1 MGQLSSPMISPLGG
15 LECLQLEASLV
26 QNHYLFSEIPGRGI
40 QLGPMDV
47 DNPPYQSQTRVGTDT
62 LARDCSTTKP
72 LPTLELSPLSS

>member
-1 MGQLSSPMISPLGG
+1 MFAAGGKFGSEPLFV
-15 LECLQLEASLV
+15 C
-26 QNHYLFSEIPGRGI
+26 EIPGRGI

-72 LPTLELSPLSS
+72 LPTLELSPLYS